1 MTQGRIRP
9 ASDARLIALAPALG
23 ACVLSACA
31 LLATTPSATAATQ
44 ARRGKVVAH
53 ARSLLHSRALWAT
66 VDVCNPADKPNTV
79 GIRGSMP
86 GDGHGKDT
94 MYMRFQ
100 LQYLEVKRNV
110 WVNLAHGASSSFIA
124 VGPAKTARQG
134 GTSFMLVPTKGGP
147 AYTLRGSVTFQWRRG
162 KTVLHQVTRTTA
174 AGHQSVAG
182 ADPPGYS
189 AAQCTIS

>member
-9 ASDARLIALAPALG
+9 ASDARWIALAPALP

-31 LLATTPSATAATQ
+31 LLATAPSATAAQ
-44 ARRGKVVAH
+44 ARRGRAIAH
-53 ARSLLHSRALWAT
+53 ARSLLRSRALWAT

-86 GDGHGKDT
+86 GDGHGKDM

-100 LQYLEVKRNV
+100 LQYLEVKSNV

-134 GTSFMLVPTKGGP
+134 GTSFTLVPVKGGP
-147 AYTLRGSVTFQWRRG
+147 AYTLRGLVTFQWRRG
-162 KTVLHQVTRTTA
+162 KTVLHQVTRTTT

-189 AAQCTIS
+189 AAQCTIG